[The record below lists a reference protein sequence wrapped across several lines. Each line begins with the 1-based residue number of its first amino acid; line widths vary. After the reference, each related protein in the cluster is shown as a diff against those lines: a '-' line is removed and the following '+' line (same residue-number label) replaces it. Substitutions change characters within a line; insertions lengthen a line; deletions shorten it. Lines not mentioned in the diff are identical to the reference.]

1 MWTQPMTETPRI
13 TILKNNSQI
22 KKNKARNMKYVV
34 IVWKPIPFFEDWSWD
49 FKENGV
55 FFLETRWVWERF
67 NRGRQWIVTKVR
79 VKTQNKFLKLSLK
92 QKTRVFCDSI
102 SPELLRKKTF
112 LSVFH
117 DWKFYSWESCIISR
131 ENLWVPLWLEP
142 PPVNK
147 SPI

>member
-49 FKENGV
+49 FKEIGV
-55 FFLETRWVWERF
+55 FILETRWVWERF
-67 NRGRQWIVTKVR
+67 NRGWQWIVTKVR

-92 QKTRVFCDSI
+92 QKTCVFFDSI
-102 SPELLRKKTF
+102 SPELLRKKK
-112 LSVFH
+112 LSKCF
-117 DWKFYSWESCIISR
+117 SR
-131 ENLWVPLWLEP
+131 LE
-142 PPVNK
+142 VLLMRELRNK
-147 SPI
+147 PRKSLSTLATGTSTHE